1 MPVNLKNRSV
11 LEMSDFSREEI
22 RFLLDLSKD
31 LKSAK
36 YAGNESPAAR
46 AARISA

>member
-1 MPVNLKNRSV
+1 MPVNLKNRSI
-11 LEMSDFSREEI
+11 LELSDFSREEI

-36 YAGNESPAAR
+36 YAGTEIRRLAA
-46 AARISA
+46 ATSA